1 ELKEFQI
8 KFEEKEKIK
17 QDLDTFYKKR
27 QACLS
32 QYGITPENEKPSK
45 EELEKKLQ
53 AVHEKR
59 LKLKQLAAEEKDQEK
74 VKELKL
80 KFEELVKLEEKLKSK
95 IEESSP
101 ERP

>member
-1 ELKEFQI
+1 MYSSADTPEK
-8 KFEEKEKIK
+8 KEKIK

-27 QACLS
+27 QAYLS

-53 AVHEKR
+53 AVHEMR
-59 LKLKQLAAEEKDQEK
+59 LKLKQLAAEEKDQDK
-74 VKELKL
+74 LKELKL
-80 KFEELVKLEEKLKSK
+80 KFADLGKLEKKLKIK

-101 ERP
+101 KRP